1 VTIRQGLI
9 NNIANNI
16 SIFREMCIC
25 TAGRDSAVCA
35 SRFDSGGD
43 FAAFAV
49 PLPLGQRED
58 RGFTGAVL
66 KKLVLHQPFQV
77 GLPVDELIMPF
88 TFKINMN

>member
-1 VTIRQGLI
+1 M
-9 NNIANNI
+9 NIL
-16 SIFREMCIC
+16 REMCIW
-25 TAGRDSAVCA
+25 TTGRESAVCA
-35 SRFDSGGD
+35 VHFDSGGD
-43 FAAFAV
+43 FAAFEI

-58 RGFTGAVL
+58 RGFTGAVP